1 MRRTIGILLLV
12 IILGGSGFYF
22 WRQRQIVAQAPT
34 FEILRE
40 AAISQDRIT
49 ATVNAT
55 GSIEPEA
62 LVSLTFGMG
71 GTIQQVNV
79 VRGQM
84 VAVGD
89 VLATL
94 DSGELE
100 LAVQQ
105 AEDALQI
112 QQLSLQQRLNSQ
124 PSAATLASAQ
134 ADIEAA
140 QAQLAVAEA
149 NVMGAEAAVLQAQAQ
164 RAQLLAGPASGTVAA
179 AESQVAQAQLQQ
191 KNAEET
197 HNRTLDC
204 FSFTLPTG
212 EKKEECPG
220 LGAPEEQARAN
231 LANANAALVAAE
243 AQLAD
248 LFTGPR
254 ASDIQAADA
263 AIASAEA
270 NVQAAQGNVLSAQAN
285 VARAQAAYD
294 RLLEPATVDEVAIL
308 EAQVASAETNLVL
321 ARLRAEQATI
331 VAPIGGQVANVLING
346 GEQATPGAPA
356 MTIVNEAAFH
366 ITVNVDEID
375 IDRIAVGQVVGISL
389 DALPDT
395 AVSGTIAEI
404 APTSASSG
412 GVVTYLVTINIV
424 AAEELDLRAGMSAN
438 ASIVVEEI
446 EDVLVVPN
454 WAVRLDRETGEAFV
468 NLKRSETE
476 IEEVVVETGLR
487 NELLSEVVSGLQAG
501 DVVVLTNERETF
513 SFFGGGSGD

>member
-1 MRRTIGILLLV
+1 MRRTLFIIFVV
-12 IILGGSGFYF
+12 IVLAGGGFYF
-22 WRQRQIVAQAPT
+22 WQQRRLAAQEPT

-40 AAISQDRIT
+40 ATISRDRIT

-84 VAVGD
+84 VTVGD

-112 QQLSLQQRLNSQ
+112 QRLSLQQRLNSQ

-134 ADIEAA
+134 ADIDAA

-149 NVMGAEAAVLQAQAQ
+149 NVAGAEAAVLQAQAQ
-164 RAQLLAGPASGTVAA
+164 RAQLLAGPSSGAVAA
-179 AESQVAQAQLQQ
+179 AESQVAQAELQQ
-191 KNAEET
+191 KNAEEA

-204 FSFTLPTG
+204 FTFTLSTG
-212 EKKEECPG
+212 EEKEECPG

-231 LANANAALVAAE
+231 AENANAALAAAE

-248 LFTGPR
+248 LFVGPR

-263 AIASAEA
+263 AIASAQA

-285 VARAQAAYD
+285 VARAQAAYN
-294 RLLEPATVDEVAIL
+294 RLLEPPTADEIAIL
-308 EAQVASAETNLVL
+308 EAQVASAETNLAL
-321 ARLRAEQATI
+321 AQLRQEQATI
-331 VAPIGGQVANVLING
+331 VAPIAGQVANVLINA

-356 MTIVNEAAFH
+356 MTIVNETAFH

-375 IDRIAVGQVVGISL
+375 IDRIAVGQAVDITL
-389 DALPDT
+389 DALPGT
-395 AVSGTIAEI
+395 LVAGTIAEI
-404 APTSASSG
+404 APTSASNG

-424 AAEELDLRAGMSAN
+424 EAGDLDLRAGMSAN
-438 ASIVVEEI
+438 ASIVVAEI

-476 IEEVVVETGLR
+476 VEEVVVETGLR
-487 NELLSEVVSGLQAG
+487 NELMSEVVSGLQAG
-501 DVVVLTNERETF
+501 DVVVLTNEREVF
-513 SFFGGGSGD
+513 SFFGGGGG